1 MDSSL
6 LVSPAKIASTLREV
20 ALRYPERYIAHQL
33 RDIPRIAFN
42 LDLVQK
48 LVQKKSPVIAD
59 VGGGWGLFSPGA
71 AALGWR
77 STLIDDFRGA
87 DIQDRETDP
96 RLLPH
101 RETGVIIQLQ
111 DVAVGLSLPANHF
124 DAVTCFETLEHLHG
138 GVRRAFRTIVD
149 SIQPGG
155 WFVLSGPNCVNI
167 RKRITVPLGFGKWSP
182 LQLWYEEEFFG
193 GHVREPDVEDLRFI
207 ARDLGLKQVKIFG
220 RNWTGTDR
228 PGIRQL
234 MPIADPLLRLRPS
247 LCSNIYMVGSKA

>member
-1 MDSSL
+1 MDSAL
-6 LVSPAKIASTLREV
+6 LASPAKIASTLREV
-20 ALRYPERYIAHQL
+20 ALRYPEQYIAHQL

-48 LVQKKSPVIAD
+48 LVQKNAPVIAD

-77 STLIDDFRGA
+77 TTLIDDFRGA
-87 DIQDRETDP
+87 GIQGRDTDP
-96 RLLPH
+96 RLTPH
-101 RETGVIIQLQ
+101 RELGVTIRFE
-111 DVAVGLSLPANHF
+111 DVTAGLSLPASQF

-138 GVRRAFRTIVD
+138 GVRRVFQTILD
-149 SIQPGG
+149 SIRPGG

-167 RKRITVPLGFGKWSP
+167 RKRMTVPLGYGKWSP
-182 LQLWYEEEFFG
+182 LRLWYAEDSFG
-193 GHVREPDVEDLRFI
+193 GHVREPDVEDLRYI
-207 ARDLGLKQVKIFG
+207 ATDLGLKQVKVFG

-234 MPIADPLLRLRPS
+234 MPLADPLLRLRPS
-247 LCSNIYMVGSKA
+247 LCSNIYMTGSKA